1 MTVPPENTG
10 AVGEITYLE
19 AIRSALEDAMRDD
32 ERVFLLGEDIGGLG
46 GAFGATSGLLDDFGE
61 ERVLDTPIAE
71 EGFVGAAIGAAWMGE
86 RPVVELQFADFVT
99 CPFDVIVTVAAKTH
113 WRSGQPIPLVIRMPT
128 GGGVRGGPFHAGSPE
143 GWFVG
148 QPGLKVVCP
157 GTVGDAYGLLRAAI
171 DDPDPVLVFEHKGL
185 YRRLRGPR
193 PAPGSRTPLCVA
205 DVARTGSD
213 ATVVTYGSGVT
224 TALAAVER
232 LGADVEV
239 LDLRTVW
246 PVDTAAVLGSVEKTS
261 RLLVLQEAAR
271 STGAAGH
278 VLSLVARLGFELL
291 DAPPVLHAP
300 PTRRCRSRPSSRT
313 PTCPRSS
320 RPPPSS
326 SAFLPTDPCLDLASV
341 DAPTRIALYRL
352 VLLQRLFEER
362 ALALYRQGRIPGS
375 FYDGRGQE
383 AVAAAAG
390 LALGPDDVVCPLNRE
405 LAAHFAR
412 GVSVADAFRNFLGK
426 GDSPTRGRDGN
437 MHFGLPAR
445 GVFPLVS
452 MLGDLASVTVGAA
465 LAFRRRTEPRVAL
478 TFLGEGAFSVGDTH
492 EALGLASVWQV
503 PAVFVLQRNQFSYST
518 PLARQSPNP
527 RPRRADPRRLVDP
540 VRHGRRDGCAGGPRR
555 RSPRRRA
562 CPRRRRPAGGGGGDP
577 ADPRS
582 RRARRR
588 AVRAGGAA
596 RGVRDA

>member
-46 GAFGATSGLLDDFGE
+46 GAFGATSGLLDVFGE

-205 DVARTGSD
+205 DVARTGAD

-300 PTRRCRSRPSSRT
+300 PDTPVPFAPELEDAYLPSVESTAAELER
-313 PTCPRSS
+313 
-320 RPPPSS
+320 
-326 SAFLPTDPCLDLASV
+326 LLA
-341 DAPTRIALYRL
+341 Y
-352 VLLQRLFEER
+352 
-362 ALALYRQGRIPGS
+362 
-375 FYDGRGQE
+375 
-383 AVAAAAG
+383 
-390 LALGPDDVVCPLNRE
+390 
-405 LAAHFAR
+405 
-412 GVSVADAFRNFLGK
+412 
-426 GDSPTRGRDGN
+426 
-437 MHFGLPAR
+437 
-445 GVFPLVS
+445 
-452 MLGDLASVTVGAA
+452 
-465 LAFRRRTEPRVAL
+465 
-478 TFLGEGAFSVGDTH
+478 
-492 EALGLASVWQV
+492 
-503 PAVFVLQRNQFSYST
+503 
-518 PLARQSPNP
+518 
-527 RPRRADPRRLVDP
+527 
-540 VRHGRRDGCAGGPRR
+540 
-555 RSPRRRA
+555 
-562 CPRRRRPAGGGGGDP
+562 
-577 ADPRS
+577 
-582 RRARRR
+582 
-588 AVRAGGAA
+588 
-596 RGVRDA
+596 